1 MCAGAALSH
10 RWPLV
15 PWHMCVLVGSVRR
28 EAPTRQMPRADGAA
42 CALRL
47 VSLALVLVLVGE
59 VRQLASV
66 LWLLA
71 SRLAFFPD

>member
-1 MCAGAALSH
+1 
-10 RWPLV
+10 
-15 PWHMCVLVGSVRR
+15 
-28 EAPTRQMPRADGAA
+28 MPRADGAA

-71 SRLAFFPD
+71 SRLAFLPD